1 MLNIKINRDI
11 ETNVM
16 THTVGYN
23 YSSYD
28 IFSNR
33 KEDLAKIISS
43 TALLLINDPLD
54 KTFKSLELQVLS
66 ATEASITYNNDRTI
80 YIVYNDRNKQF
91 EMSGLNL
98 AISPQYLRI
107 AFLSESIVEMEPS
120 CLIQKEK

>member
-11 ETNVM
+11 ETNEM
-16 THTVGYN
+16 SHTIGYN

-33 KEDLAKIISS
+33 KEDLSKIVAS

-66 ATEASITYNNDRTI
+66 VTEASITYNNDRTI
-80 YIVYNDRNKQF
+80 YITYNDRNKQF

-98 AISPQYLRI
+98 GISPQYLRI
-107 AFLSESIVEMEPS
+107 AFLSDTIVEVPLT
-120 CLIQKEK
+120 C

>member
-1 MLNIKINRDI
+1 MLNIKINRDV
-11 ETNVM
+11 ETNEM
-16 THTVGYN
+16 QNTVSYN

-33 KEDLAKIISS
+33 KEDLAKTIAS

-80 YIVYNDRNKQF
+80 YITYNDRNKQF

-107 AFLSESIVEMEPS
+107 AFLSDSIVEMEPS
-120 CLIQKEK
+120 CLM